1 MSDDQPTPAEGVAE
15 QPQEGEQQQPAE
27 AFDAEYVAKLRREN
41 AKYRNEAKAGR
52 EAAQRLAEIEEAKK
66 TDEEKVAE
74 RIQAAERRAAELEA
88 KANRG
93 EVAGTT
99 GVPLEILAGPEDSS
113 VEALQ
118 EFAEKVIEYAGR
130 SNAPRVPKIDPNQG
144 RNSSVALNGDG
155 LEQALRNKLG
165 IS

>member
-1 MSDDQPTPAEGVAE
+1 MSDDQSSNEAETVE
-15 QPQEGEQQQPAE
+15 PQEGEQSQQSE

-52 EAAQRLAEIEEAKK
+52 EAAQRLAEIEETKK
-66 TDEEKVAE
+66 TDEEKIAE

-99 GVPLEILAGPEDSS
+99 GVPLEVLAGPEDSS
-113 VEALQ
+113 VEALRD
-118 EFAEKVIEYAGR
+118 FAEKVIEYAGR

-144 RNSSVALNGDG
+144 RNSSVALNGDD

>member
-1 MSDDQPTPAEGVAE
+1 MSDDQSSNEAETVE
-15 QPQEGEQQQPAE
+15 PQEGEQSQQSE

-52 EAAQRLAEIEEAKK
+52 EAAQRLAEIEETKK
-66 TDEEKVAE
+66 TDEEKIAE

-99 GVPLEILAGPEDSS
+99 GVPLEVLAGPEDSS
-113 VEALQ
+113 VEALRD
-118 EFAEKVIEYAGR
+118 FAEKVIEYAGR